1 MELLWYG
8 IVLFM
13 LGMYMVLDGFD
24 FGAGIVHLFF
34 ARSEEDKRA
43 IINAIGPFWD
53 ANEVWLIAGGGV
65 LFFAFPTL
73 YASSF
78 SGFYLPLIII
88 LWLLIFRAI
97 GLELRGFVDNEL
109 WRTIWD
115 KAFGLSS
122 LLLALFFGTAVGNIA
137 RGVNMGCVE
146 DGQVL
151 CAPHHFFLP
160 LWNPTFDPRAEH
172 LGVLDWF
179 TVLIGLIGVVSLFIH
194 GANWIVFKTG
204 VSVKERLKLWAWRM
218 NFALAALVLLTLA
231 LWHLIHPHPLKNFLD
246 HPWLWVFPALT
257 FFALGALFRLR
268 SFRSERT
275 AFLFSSLFL
284 LSSFASTALA
294 IYPAWIPST
303 NELVPSLTI
312 RNTAAHPY
320 GLQAGLG
327 WFVVAIALVGVYFVV
342 QHRIFS
348 GKLDDS
354 GYGAH

>member
-1 MELLWYG
+1 MELFWYFV
-8 IVLFM
+8 VLFM
-13 LGMYMVLDGFD
+13 LGMYMVLDGYD

-34 ARSEEDKRA
+34 AKEEKDKRA

-53 ANEVWLIAGGGV
+53 ANEVWLIAAGGV

-73 YASSF
+73 YASSL

-97 GLELRGFVDNEL
+97 GLELRNFVDNEL
-109 WRTIWD
+109 WRVLWD
-115 KAFGLSS
+115 KVFGLSS

-146 DGQVL
+146 NGQAL
-151 CAPHHFFLP
+151 CAPQHFFLP
-160 LWNPTFDPRAEH
+160 LWNPTFDPRADH

-179 TVLIGLIGVVSLFIH
+179 TVLIGLIGLVSLFIH
-194 GANWIVFKTG
+194 GTNWIIFKTRI
-204 VSVKERLKLWAWRM
+204 SLREKLRLWAWRM
-218 NFALAALVLLTLA
+218 NFVLAALVVLTLV
-231 LWHLIHPHPLKNFLD
+231 LWHLIHPRPLKNFMD
-246 HPWLWVFPALT
+246 YPWLWVFPALT

-268 SFRSERT
+268 HFRNDRT
-275 AFLFSSLFL
+275 GFLFSSLFL

-294 IYPAWIPST
+294 NYPAFLPST

-312 RNTAAHPY
+312 WSAAAYPY
-320 GLQAGLG
+320 GLEIGIR
-327 WFVVAIALVGVYFVV
+327 WFAIASVLLGVYMVV

-348 GKLDDS
+348 GKLDES
-354 GYGAH
+354 GYGEH